1 MKFMSSQFKTVY
13 INTFQKEF
21 RNKSIIFLLIL
32 TILIIF
38 IINSI
43 FGFFTGLLEGS
54 TLPTEGAIGKLPLN
68 VFYTILESWSV
79 LVAVALG
86 VSIVQ
91 SDEDN
96 NVMPQLLSFP
106 IKRWEY
112 LLARIMGGWTIVVL
126 YYLFSISFAQLLFYS
141 SSKVFLASEQLIYAM
156 VNSCLVV
163 LPAILISVFFT
174 MFANKIFSFIMTFIT
189 IGIVNWANFTIGSTP
204 FEEILDKLDGLTAF
218 GATIHYFFP
227 RVGTLASFTGQIL
240 QGKDLGFG
248 LYTMTYLHFFATV
261 FLFFLLLSFLFKRK
275 DF

>member
-38 IINSI
+38 VINSV
-43 FGFFTGLLEGS
+43 FGFFTGLLEGT
-54 TLPTEGAIGKLPLN
+54 TLPTDGAIGKLPLN
-68 VFYTILESWSV
+68 VFYTFLESWSV

-91 SDEDN
+91 SDEEN
-96 NVMPQLLSFP
+96 NVMAQLLSFP

-112 LLARIMGGWTIVVL
+112 LLARILAGWTIVVL
-126 YYLFSISFAQLLFYS
+126 YYIFSISFAQFLFYT

-156 VNSCLVV
+156 VNSCLVI

-174 MFANKIFSFIMTFIT
+174 MFTSKIISFIMTFIAT
-189 IGIVNWANFTIGSTP
+189 GIVNWANFSIGSTP

-218 GATIHYFFP
+218 GATIHYLFP

-240 QGKDLGFG
+240 QGKDLSFS
-248 LYTMTYLHFFATV
+248 LYTMTYLHFFATA
-261 FLFFLLLSFLFKRK
+261 FLFFLLLSFIFKRK